1 MNKVYVGY
9 DSREDIA
16 WKVCFSSIIKRSTN
30 PCTVKPII
38 QQELRDYNIYRRTI
52 DKNASTEF
60 SITRF
65 LVPFLNEYKGWAV
78 YCDCDF
84 LWVDD
89 ITKLFNQADD
99 RYAIQV
105 VKHDYKPKNTTK
117 MDGQTQH
124 LYPRKNWSSMVLWN
138 CSHPANKKLTLE
150 VVNNQTPSFLHRFQ
164 WIDDSEIGEVSKE
177 WNWLT
182 DWYSEPDDGSPK
194 ALHYTEGGPW
204 MEGYENTS
212 YSNEWKKE
220 LNDLKLDSR

>member
-16 WKVCFSSIIKRSTN
+16 WKICFSSIIKRSTT
-30 PCTVKPII
+30 PCEVKPII
-38 QQELRDYNIYRRTI
+38 QQELRDYNIYRRPI

-65 LVPFLNEYKGWAV
+65 LVPFLNEYEGWAV

-84 LWVDD
+84 LWLDD
-89 ITKLFNQADD
+89 ITKLFGQRDD
-99 RYAIQV
+99 KYAVQV
-105 VKHDYKPKNTTK
+105 VKHDYTPKNTTK
-117 MDGQTQH
+117 MDGQKQH

-164 WIDDSEIGEVSKE
+164 WIDDSEIGEVSLE

-182 DWYSEPDDGSPK
+182 DWYKEPEDGSPK

-212 YSNEWKKE
+212 YSKKWKEE
-220 LNDLKLDSR
+220 LNDFKLNSR

>member
-16 WKVCFSSIIKRSTN
+16 WKICFSSIIKRSTT
-30 PCTVKPII
+30 PCEVKPII
-38 QQELRDYNIYRRTI
+38 QQELRDYNIYRRPI

-65 LVPFLNEYKGWAV
+65 LVPFLNEYEGWAV

-84 LWVDD
+84 LWLDD
-89 ITKLFNQADD
+89 ITKLFKQRDD
-99 RYAIQV
+99 KYAVQV
-105 VKHDYKPKNTTK
+105 VKHDYTPKNTTK
-117 MDGQTQH
+117 MDGQKQH

-164 WIDDSEIGEVSKE
+164 WIDDSEIGEVSLE

-182 DWYSEPDDGSPK
+182 DWYKEPEDGSPK

-212 YSNEWKKE
+212 YSKKWKEE
-220 LNDLKLDSR
+220 LNDFKLNSR

>member
-9 DSREDIA
+9 DSREDVA
-16 WKVCFSSIIKRSTN
+16 WKVCFSSIIKRSTTS
-30 PCTVKPII
+30 CEVKPII
-38 QQELRDYNIYRRTI
+38 QQKLRDYNIYRRPI

-65 LVPFLNEYKGWAV
+65 LVPFLNEYEGWAV

-84 LWVDD
+84 LWLDD
-89 ITKLFNQADD
+89 ITKLFDQADD
-99 RYAIQV
+99 KYAVQV
-105 VKHDYKPKNTTK
+105 VKHDYTPKNTTK
-117 MDGQTQH
+117 MDGQKQH

-164 WIDDSEIGEVSKE
+164 WIDDSEIGEVPLE

-182 DWYSEPDDGSPK
+182 DWYKEPEDGSPK

-212 YSNEWKKE
+212 YSKKWKEE
-220 LNDLKLDSR
+220 LNDFKLDSR